1 MIENIELNNFTV
13 FSKLKLDF
21 SPRINVIIGEN
32 GTGKTH
38 FLKAAYAVCS
48 GNEQLK
54 GNPEVPISDIES
66 ALTTKLVRLFLPL
79 DNKLGKIHRHGARE
93 KARLSAS
100 FSSDKSVTIT
110 FSNRASSVSVQNPD
124 FYERYSWVPVFIP
137 TKEVLSLLP
146 GFAMAD
152 REHPI
157 LSTLFDDTY
166 LDLCQFLLKPT
177 TYDTEER
184 IYRDPKFGTIYPSI
198 TSMIGGK
205 YEFQGG
211 NIHFKGGTYKER
223 KVRAGTKV
231 NDKPDVFF
239 SPKKDKA
246 VSINMTAEGFRKLG
260 IVQQLLQNRSL
271 QPGVSGPLFWDEPES
286 NVNPLLMKFVVE
298 TLLILARN
306 GQQIIL
312 ATHDYVLLKWLDLL
326 ADKGQD
332 DHIRYHCLYRDT
344 DSSAV
349 EVSSTDDYL
358 KIAPNP
364 LDDAFSQLIDQQISN
379 EMGGL
384 GK

>member
-1 MIENIELNNFTV
+1 MIENLELDNFTV
-13 FSKLKLDF
+13 FNNLEVDF

-38 FLKAAYAVCS
+38 LLKAAYADCS
-48 GNEQLK
+48 GNDQLK
-54 GNPEVPISDIES
+54 SNPEVPVSDIEK
-66 ALTTKLVRLFLPL
+66 ALTTKLIRLFLPL
-79 DNKLGKIHRHGARE
+79 DQKLGKIHRHGAKE

-100 FSSDKSVTIT
+100 FIFGKNVAVT
-110 FSNRASSVSVQNPD
+110 FSNRTSSVSLQNSNV
-124 FYERYSWVPVFIP
+124 YERYSWEPVFIP

-146 GFAMAD
+146 GLAMAD
-152 REHPI
+152 WADPV
-157 LSTLFDDTY
+157 LNTLFDDTY
-166 LDLCQFLLKPT
+166 LDLCQSLLKPAAN
-177 TYDTEER
+177 DTEER
-184 IYRDPKFGTIYPSI
+184 ISLDPRFGTIYSSI

-205 YEFQGG
+205 YEFQDGT
-211 NIHFKGGTYKER
+211 IHFTSGTYKER
-223 KVRAGTKV
+223 KVRGGTKEI
-231 NDKPDVFF
+231 DKPGVFF
-239 SPKKDKA
+239 SPQKESA

-260 IVQQLLQNRSL
+260 IVQQLLQNKSL

-286 NVNPLLMKFVVE
+286 NVNPLLMKFLVE

-326 ADKGQD
+326 ADKGKD

-364 LDDAFSQLIDQQISN
+364 LDDAFGQLIGQQLSN
-379 EMGGL
+379 DIGDI